1 MDQKSCFNEL
11 MKQRHSSRY
20 FQSKEIPE
28 EVLKQI
34 ISTSLKA
41 PSWCNAQPWNIYV
54 ASGNTLSEIRKTWIS
69 KNSQK
74 IKGYADMNPGHR
86 TDYSERGQ
94 KLTAILYQ
102 FADKTVTDPK
112 SKNFMDVQYELFNAP
127 TMVYLTIP
135 KGSPKYSILDTGALE
150 MAILLSARA
159 NGVDSIPAY
168 ETIKYPDVIKKH

>member
-11 MKQRHSSRY
+11 MKQRHNSRY

-102 FADKTVTDPK
+102 FADKTAK
-112 SKNFMDVQYELFNAP
+112 IEKFH
-127 TMVYLTIP
+127 
-135 KGSPKYSILDTGALE
+135 GCSIR
-150 MAILLSARA
+150 I
-159 NGVDSIPAY
+159 V
-168 ETIKYPDVIKKH
+168 